1 MAWTEAA
8 LEELGLAPAW
18 VRRDAARAADVNEAA
33 AHAAGEAA
41 VAAVARG
48 AQPASPDAPREPARR
63 IARDSG
69 RDGGGDGGQDG
80 GQDGASGDAGSAS
93 PNDAAHAMARVAGAE
108 ASAADAVA
116 DEHAALARQ
125 AGDGRGQTRQAAA
138 ESGARA
144 AADAPAPAAAPASRT
159 RDATIARG
167 ASPDEPGVAGVVGVV
182 GVADEPSVA
191 GGARR
196 ARTSGGGADVPARA
210 LDWTD
215 AAEATRPAA
224 APAPAALTGGDAGA
238 AASDEDMSWFDLEPV
253 HEPVLPD
260 VAARPA
266 ATTPS
271 VAELGWD
278 ELRARVADC
287 ERCRLCEKRTNTVF
301 GVGDE
306 HADWMLVGEAPG
318 ENEDKQGEPFVGQA
332 GKLLDNMLR
341 ALALKRGENVYIAN
355 VIKCRPPGNRN
366 PEPDEVARCE
376 PYLQRQVALVKPKLI
391 VALGRFAAQTL
402 LKTDES
408 IASMRGRVH
417 QYEGVPVI
425 VTYHPA
431 YLLRSLQDKAKA
443 WSDLCLANDTYRSA
457 APAADPP

>member
-18 VRRDAARAADVNEAA
+18 VRRDAARAVDVNEAA

-41 VAAVARG
+41 VAAVGRG

-63 IARDSG
+63 IARDGG
-69 RDGGGDGGQDG
+69 RDG

-108 ASAADAVA
+108 ASAAAAVA
-116 DEHAALARQ
+116 DERAALARQ
-125 AGDGRGQTRQAAA
+125 AGDGRGQARQAAA
-138 ESGARA
+138 ESGVRA
-144 AADAPAPAAAPASRT
+144 AADAPAPAAAPESRT

-167 ASPDEPGVAGVVGVV
+167 ASPAEPDEPGVAGVV

-196 ARTSGGGADVPARA
+196 ARTSGGGAEVPASA
-210 LDWTD
+210 LDLTD
-215 AAEATRPAA
+215 AAEATR
-224 APAPAALTGGDAGA
+224 PAALTGGDAGA

-253 HEPVLPD
+253 HEPALPD

-287 ERCRLCEKRTNTVF
+287 ARCRLCEKRTNTVF

-402 LKTDES
+402 LKTDGS